1 MKKKRQIYT
10 TFKAIILGINT
21 TTYGRNVPRE
31 SKYRAK
37 LERERERENKTATN
51 PASWLTLKDG

>member
-37 LERERERENKTATN
+37 LERERERTKQQQIQ
-51 PASWLTLKDG
+51 PVD

>member
-21 TTYGRNVPRE
+21 TTYGRNVLRE
-31 SKYRAK
+31 SKYKGKRER
-37 LERERERENKTATN
+37 ERERERENKIATN
-51 PASWLTLKDG
+51 PTS